1 MSQSVL
7 YFPIINYRY
16 VRKKDIFDLTSHRV
30 SENEINKM
38 LTTIESECNNFRE
51 RQRIDAIFSKF
62 TRLFPYIFILSTC
75 TLFGSSFLSFKSGV
89 FYGSIAVFVSF
100 LFLLVLIMG
109 SFKYTSIEEKYRKLI
124 EQRIVK
130 LNRDLEPRPLRW
142 EVGQGNIL
150 ELYQREDVEFKE
162 YDEDQEDRDATNFN
176 KRIKDFIRNQ
186 ANSLATTIQGG
197 VQQLDIGKSQR
208 EN

>member
-1 MSQSVL
+1 MSKSVL

-16 VRKKDIFDLTSHRV
+16 VRKKDIFDLTGHRV

-38 LTTIESECNNFRE
+38 LTTIETECNNFRE
-51 RQRIDAIFSKF
+51 RQNIDIVFSRF

-75 TLFGSSFLSFKSGV
+75 LLFGSSFLSFKSGV
-89 FYGSIAVFVSF
+89 FYGSIAVFCSF
-100 LFLLVLIMG
+100 LLLLMLILS
-109 SFKYTSIEEKYRKLI
+109 SFKYTNVEEKYRKLI

-130 LNRDLEPRPLRW
+130 LNNELSPRPLWW

-162 YDEDQEDRDATNFN
+162 YDDEQDDQNATNFN
-176 KRIKDFIRNQ
+176 KKIKDFIRNQ
-186 ANSLATTIQGG
+186 TNSLATTIQGSI
-197 VQQLDIGKSQR
+197 QQLEIGKH
-208 EN
+208 N